1 MKKFLCLL
9 LLFMVFGLTSCSHIE
24 DTNGPD
30 DYSLETFSDEDIIY
44 GSSTSTTFMVLE
56 TYSVLNGKSTG
67 SYSVGK
73 LSGVITVLEDD
84 WSNRKLKF
92 DIKFTCE
99 SGNAVVAVVS
109 NNQIVRKI
117 EANQD
122 VIFEVVNSGY
132 EYEIVLVGESA
143 KVELKYEITSFN

>member
-1 MKKFLCLL
+1 MKKILCLL

-30 DYSLETFSDEDIIY
+30 NYSLETFSDEDIIY

-92 DIKFTCE
+92 DIKF
-99 SGNAVVAVVS
+99 
-109 NNQIVRKI
+109 
-117 EANQD
+117 
-122 VIFEVVNSGY
+122 
-132 EYEIVLVGESA
+132 
-143 KVELKYEITSFN
+143 